1 MKMTSR
7 EQFYEWFYEY
17 TACDPNDIRYVGMAE
32 MYWMAWKASRE
43 AIEVQACPCP
53 NDHGLYVDDHYREQ
67 INNAGLKL
75 KK

>member
-17 TACDPNDIRYVGMAE
+17 TACDPNDIRYVDMVE

-53 NDHGLYVDDHYREQ
+53 NDHGPYVDDHYREQ